1 MKTGIALNLRPVSLR
16 SLASLR
22 HALGAQLL
30 VLLAMLLFAPTP
42 ALSQQLV
49 DNIPASNATPG
60 GAVSVG
66 FTRDV
71 AQSFGTGGHSD
82 GYTVTSVDL
91 VIPVVSGRPTPVY
104 TVGIWSASNGLP
116 NTSLGALTAPN
127 SNCRWRQHYYDLGN
141 RSCSKYDLLRRG
153 GRNHVG
159 DGTCL
164 ANYHFSGREQAT
176 GARLDDFQLYTYKE
190 TRSLRPV
197 GQDHFSRPDANLRRC
212 QGMPPT
218 SRLFPTTPHERPPRT
233 RNSLTPYGTSV
244 FMMPT
249 TALPWLTSEL

>member
-1 MKTGIALNLRPVSLR
+1 MKTHIVLNLRPGFFAFAGFVAACAR
-16 SLASLR
+16 
-22 HALGAQLL
+22 AQLL

-66 FTRDV
+66 FTRDA
-71 AQSFGTGGHSD
+71 AQGFGTGGHSD

-91 VIPVVSGRPTPVY
+91 VIPVVIGRPTPVY

-116 NTSLGALTAPN
+116 NTSLGALNSPE
-127 SNCRWRQHYYDLGN
+127 SNCRWRQHFYDLGN

-176 GARLDDFQLYTYKE
+176 GARLDDFRLYTYKE
-190 TRSLRPV
+190 TQFLRPV
-197 GQDHFSRPDANLRRC
+197 GQYHFSRPDANLRRC
-212 QGMPPT
+212 QECHQHPACCLQLHTTTTNGGMRSIGNSTAT
-218 SRLFPTTPHERPPRT
+218 SIARPPYSSRAWT
-233 RNSLTPYGTSV
+233 
-244 FMMPT
+244 
-249 TALPWLTSEL
+249 